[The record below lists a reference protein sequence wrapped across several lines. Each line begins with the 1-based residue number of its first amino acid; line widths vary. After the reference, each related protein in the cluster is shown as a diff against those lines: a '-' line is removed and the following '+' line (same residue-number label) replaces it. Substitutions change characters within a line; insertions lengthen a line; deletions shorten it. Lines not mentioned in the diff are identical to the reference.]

1 MERKEEFKYQ
11 KKQKIYQKLNF
22 LRPSN
27 LLQTNLLNSSQL
39 TDKPMDFLLSLNKMT
54 QDSKT
59 LEINKATDNHLN
71 CELLIYM
78 GCMNATGYV
87 SGQIEPF
94 SQANKSNFEAFLI
107 E

>member
-1 MERKEEFKYQ
+1 MG
-11 KKQKIYQKLNF
+11 
-22 LRPSN
+22 
-27 LLQTNLLNSSQL
+27 
-39 TDKPMDFLLSLNKMT
+39 FLLSLNKMT

-94 SQANKSNFEAFLI
+94 S
-107 E
+107 